1 LIPFPGIEVPTQP
14 VEAQSLRLFKYPD
27 RFKDVQG
34 HGQERSIYQVYDEEL
49 MRAAAAR
56 EREVV
61 EKRLRDAA
69 EEARAKA
76 EEMLTLVFNTSRKR
90 EIKKL
95 EQKAKEKWNVQ
106 GPIPPHQGRGMS
118 LKPPP

>member
-1 LIPFPGIEVPTQP
+1 M
-14 VEAQSLRLFKYPD
+14 EAQSLRLFEYPD

-69 EEARAKA
+69 EEAQAKA

-95 EQKAKEKWNVQ
+95 EQNAKGKWNVQ

>member
-1 LIPFPGIEVPTQP
+1 
-14 VEAQSLRLFKYPD
+14 LFEYPD

-34 HGQERSIYQVYDEEL
+34 HSQERSIYQVYDEEL

-69 EEARAKA
+69 EEAQAKA

-95 EQKAKEKWNVQ
+95 EQKAKGKWNVQ
-106 GPIPPHQGRGMS
+106 GVGLG
-118 LKPPP
+118 L

>member
-1 LIPFPGIEVPTQP
+1 MFWTVSRHSSTLPP
-14 VEAQSLRLFKYPD
+14 VDAKSLTLLDYPD

-69 EEARAKA
+69 EEAQAKA
-76 EEMLTLVFNTSRKR
+76 EEMLTLVFSTVRKK
-90 EIKKL
+90 EFKKSQQ
-95 EQKAKEKWNVQ
+95 EAKDKLPQ
-106 GPIPPHQGRGMS
+106 RGRGVS
-118 LKPPP
+118 LKPPPMM